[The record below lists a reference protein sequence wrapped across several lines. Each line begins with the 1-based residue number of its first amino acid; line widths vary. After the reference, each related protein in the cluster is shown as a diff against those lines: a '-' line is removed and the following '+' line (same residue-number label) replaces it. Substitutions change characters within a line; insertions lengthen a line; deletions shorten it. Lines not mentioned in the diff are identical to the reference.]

1 MKCQLHPYQAYSVE
15 WILNHDY
22 AGLFLDM
29 GLGKTLS
36 TLTALDALI
45 AVGEAG
51 KVLVIAPL
59 TVAEKTWSDEIHKWD
74 HLKHLTY
81 SKVLGSEKQRITA
94 LETPADLYFINREN
108 VAWLVEYYKAKWPF
122 QTVVI
127 DELSSF
133 KNAQSK
139 RFKALK
145 KIRPKIKRL
154 IGLTGT
160 PAPNNL
166 LDLWPQM
173 YLLDRGERLEKTVT
187 AYRRKY
193 FVPDKMNGHIVYS
206 YRLIEGGDQVIY
218 DKISDVCVSMKA
230 KEHLSLPP
238 RIDNI
243 VEIELNA
250 AELKAYRQLEKE
262 YVLSLDGAELT
273 ASNAAV
279 LSNKLLQMANGAVYD
294 DDLQVINVHDQKLL
308 ALERIIEDSQG
319 EPILVFYGYQHDLQ
333 RIKEKFPYAETLDG
347 ADSID
352 RWNRGEIPLLLA
364 HPQSAGHGLNL
375 QQGGHIMVWFS
386 MLWSLEYYQQANA
399 RLDRQGQTESVIVH
413 HLVTKGTVD
422 ELALKRLSQKDF
434 NQEALLSALKARI
447 KEVQTH

>member
-1 MKCQLHPYQAYSVE
+1 MECKLHPYQEYSVE
-15 WILNHDY
+15 WIINHPY
-22 AGLFLDM
+22 SGLFLDM

-36 TLTALDALI
+36 TLTAVDELLTI
-45 AVGEAG
+45 GEVS

-59 TVAEKTWSDEIHKWD
+59 TVADKTWSDEIKKWD

-81 SKVLGSEKQRITA
+81 SKILGSEKQRIAA
-94 LETPADLYFINREN
+94 LSKEADLYLINREN
-108 VAWLVEYYKAKWPF
+108 VVWLAEYFKSKWPF
-122 QTVVI
+122 ETVVI

-133 KNAQSK
+133 KSPQSK
-139 RFKALK
+139 RFKALR

-166 LDLWPQM
+166 MDLWPQM
-173 YLLDRGERLEKTVT
+173 YLLDRGERLEKTLT

-206 YRLIEGGDQVIY
+206 YRLIPKQDEVIFE
-218 DKISDVCVSMKA
+218 KISDVCVSMKA
-230 KEHLSLPP
+230 KDHLSLPP
-238 RIDNI
+238 RVNNI
-243 VEIELNA
+243 INVELSGKDLLNY
-250 AELKAYRQLEKE
+250 KQFEKE
-262 YVLSLDGAELT
+262 YVLTLEDSELV
-273 ASNAAV
+273 AMNAAV
-279 LSNKLLQMANGAVYD
+279 LTNKLLQMANGAVYD
-294 DDLQVINVHDQKLL
+294 DEGNIKVIHDEKLE

-319 EPILVFYGYQHDLQ
+319 EPILVFYNYKHDLE
-333 RIKEKFPYAETLDG
+333 RIKAKFPYAETLHG
-347 ADSID
+347 AETID
-352 RWNRGEIPLLLA
+352 RWNNKEIPLLLA

-375 QQGGHIMVWFS
+375 QKGGHIMVWFS

-422 ELALKRLSQKDF
+422 EIALKRLEGKELTQD
-434 NQEALLSALKARI
+434 ELLAALKAKI
-447 KEVQTH
+447 KEATS